1 LDQKLD
7 ASPNQLAT
15 LAAYNLVT
23 RRVHLIE
30 SVPAR
35 GAKVD
40 EHRLQ
45 LLRSLVTTRPRLSSL
60 ELTGTAADLVA
71 AIFGGSAILDRV
83 DSSGWRHLTQITLN
97 PPNRL
102 RTIRLVD
109 VPTTFSFLAKLPSLT
124 SLALTGYYSEWK
136 GEESIDNGM
145 DDEDLVLKQ
154 VECLALDGP
163 DAFESWSIPEII
175 NRCPSLL
182 HLELSGSSCGRHRDV
197 VNSIITR
204 ARFFEET
211 VPLLPTRLK
220 SLSISSECSSFG
232 RPLALSRYPA
242 FTRLTSLEHLHLGL
256 TCHDLDQIT
265 PQLPNL
271 RSLYLGR
278 PDAETFH
285 SLRRL
290 VTEGP
295 DRPPLLR
302 QITLDV
308 TTPRNSYRKAEFL
321 GRRGT
326 AFVSSSSNQNQLAPT
341 LEEDGWVASREDIDM
356 MEGNFV
362 DLLEAANRVGV
373 VIEGEIIEALEVLR
387 AERAEVRKRSQH
399 DKRRMELRKVREEKV
414 KEKMNALAGAR
425 VWKIV
430 VK

>member
-1 LDQKLD
+1 LDDKLD
-7 ASPNQLAT
+7 ASPTQLAT
-15 LAAYNLVT
+15 LSDYNKFT
-23 RRVHLIE
+23 RRVHLVE
-30 SVPAR
+30 SVRAR

-40 EHRLQ
+40 EHRVE
-45 LLRSLVTTRPRLSSL
+45 LLRSLITTFPRLSSL

-71 AIFGGSAILDRV
+71 AIFGGSANLDRF
-83 DSSGWRHLTQITLN
+83 DSSDWRHLTQITLN

-102 RTIRLVD
+102 RTIRPVD
-109 VPTTFSFLAKLPSLT
+109 VPSTFSFLAKLPSLT

-136 GEESIDNGM
+136 GEDSIDDGM

-154 VECLALDGP
+154 VERLILDGP
-163 DAFESWSIPEII
+163 DAFESWSISEII

-204 ARFFEET
+204 ARFFEES

-232 RPLALSRYPA
+232 RPLDLSRYPA
-242 FTRLTSLEHLHLGL
+242 FNRFTSLEHLHLGL
-256 TCHDLDQIT
+256 TCYNLDQMI
-265 PQLPNL
+265 PQLLNL
-271 RSLYLGR
+271 RSLHLGR

-285 SLRRL
+285 SLHRL
-290 VTEGP
+290 LVE
-295 DRPPLLR
+295 DRNRHHLLR
-302 QITLDV
+302 QITLDL
-308 TTPRNSYRKAEFL
+308 TNPCDSHRKAEL
-321 GRRGT
+321 VGQRGT
-326 AFVSSSSNQNQLAPT
+326 AFVSSSRNQNQLAPT
-341 LEEDGWVASREDIDM
+341 LEEDGWVASRVDIDM
-356 MEGNFV
+356 MEGKLV

-387 AERAEVRKRSQH
+387 AERVEVRKRSQH
-399 DKRRMELRKVREEKV
+399 NKRRMELRKVREEKV
-414 KEKMNALAGAR
+414 KEKMNKLAGGR